1 MSTTPQGLSTHGGGL
16 NSPASSSSFPDVSA
30 TESASTPQDSTGLP
44 TRKRRL
50 ECLVGSCKFDLF
62 SPTRLSVEEL
72 MSVLLEF
79 LTAKNNCSGIKN
91 SVLVG
96 TKAPSRAP
104 SRGHSGATWS
114 FLSQSNSADLSLVEA
129 IQTPPVRS
137 SYTRLLQEYS
147 LRLSS
152 PTLIRSTLPLGSS
165 IPRVRL
171 CSLTSYLDSGVFV
184 YSGCLLFAVG
194 ITE

>member
-1 MSTTPQGLSTHGGGL
+1 MSITPQGLLTHGGGL

-30 TESASTPQDSTGLP
+30 TESVGTPQGLTGLP

-50 ECLVGSCKFDLF
+50 DCLVGSCKFDLF

-79 LTAKNNCSGIKN
+79 LTAKNDCSGIKN

-96 TKAPSRAP
+96 AKAHQKKSSRTA
-104 SRGHSGATWS
+104 WS
-114 FLSQSNSADLSLVEA
+114 FLAASNSADLSLAEA
-129 IQTPPVRS
+129 IQTSSVRS
-137 SYTRLLQEYS
+137 SHTRLLREYS

-152 PTLIRSTLPLGSS
+152 PTLVRSTLPLGSS
-165 IPRVRL
+165 VPRVRL

-184 YSGCLLFAVG
+184 YSGCLLFAVKIKG
-194 ITE
+194 